1 MPKPFQEHTVTRAS
15 MKKTLVLP
23 LRANTQKKGAPGG
36 TESKKEILPLMQK
49 HLHAD
54 SVVAGSDSGLG
65 LQKAWQDMEVPS
77 ALARHNLDEM
87 TPTRS
92 WTMSKLK
99 PAQQRTVKHAAVAK
113 RPAALLSPKET
124 RVRVVGGD
132 NQCES
137 HIAHGK
143 NQLRRVN
150 ALGRMAPS
158 SAHVT
163 LLACRRLLHSPG
175 LATVLDSLASYRRA
189 RVGCLGCD
197 PRHYADYEQDK
208 QWLFQ

>member
-1 MPKPFQEHTVTRAS
+1 

-23 LRANTQKKGAPGG
+23 LQAKTQKKGAPGG
-36 TESKKEILPLMQK
+36 TESKKKILPLMQK
-49 HLHAD
+49 HLRAD

-65 LQKAWQDMEVPS
+65 LQKAWQDMEVSS

-92 WTMSKLK
+92 WTMSKLQ

-124 RVRVVGGD
+124 RVRVVVGD

-143 NQLRRVN
+143 NQLRREQVI
-150 ALGRMAPS
+150 S
-158 SAHVT
+158 S
-163 LLACRRLLHSPG
+163 LH
-175 LATVLDSLASYRRA
+175 L
-189 RVGCLGCD
+189 
-197 PRHYADYEQDK
+197 K
-208 QWLFQ
+208 